1 MALNLELTRGKGPD
15 AFDQSLVNFNS
26 IGQIPGGNDLIT
38 ALKGHDMYSFFQIL
52 QNDFGID
59 KKSQNRIRNTIKDL
73 SLTTQFV

>member
-1 MALNLELTRGKGPD
+1 
-15 AFDQSLVNFNS
+15 
-26 IGQIPGGNDLIT
+26 
-38 ALKGHDMYSFFQIL
+38 DMYSFFQIL